1 MSPAA
6 SPTVGSTLSPGA
18 KKEDQAMEPICDHSP
33 APFVP
38 EGEYFTFCNSAQK
51 YRNPRFKRE
60 EIALQLTLFDCKW
73 AETN

>member
-1 MSPAA
+1 
-6 SPTVGSTLSPGA
+6 
-18 KKEDQAMEPICDHSP
+18 MEPICDHSP